1 MSYVWIGAIVIL
13 LIMIGIIITIVV
25 LNRQNTSVDLILS
38 LPTYR
43 IQHVEYGTYLGLTN
57 WYEVSSADPAGNYYI
72 IDGLQYLPFIS
83 LSPNPDF
90 GEWSFLPVTMGTTS
104 PVYFINQPYADL
116 ALNAGYVAGIAG
128 SSINNSNGYLT
139 PIEPQAAATIFQ
151 YIPTTLNRFQLKAV
165 IDGVTYSVAIAGS
178 FTTLSYTNDPNV
190 KPAEFQL
197 VPLNVN

>member
-57 WYEVSSADPAGNYYI
+57 WYEVTSGGDNGLGDYFIGALEYI
-72 IDGLQYLPFIS
+72 PFIS
-83 LSPNPDF
+83 LSPNPDL
-90 GEWSFLPVTMGTTS
+90 GEWSFLPVTTGTTS

-116 ALNAGYVAGIAG
+116 ALNAGYVTGFNG
-128 SSINNSNGYLT
+128 SINNSRGYLS
-139 PIEPQAAATIFQ
+139 PIEPQATATIFQ
-151 YIPTTLNRFQLKAV
+151 YIPTTLNRFQLKTV

-178 FTTLSYTNDPNV
+178 FTTLAFTNDPNV

-197 VPLNVN
+197 VPLNV